1 MTPMTPMTPTAPKTP
16 PHPPGAPR
24 TTDPPPRP
32 IPFTLVDEIAR
43 HCAQE
48 AEPETVHV
56 EVHLPERMDHPRLRA
71 AFGQALAR
79 HPRALL
85 RQAPGRWW
93 HRRYVWEPAGAP
105 DLAPVS
111 FSGPDPGA
119 LRRARERALADCP
132 PLDAGPPVRLA
143 VIEQATGTG
152 TGTVLLLTA
161 HHTAL
166 DAPSC
171 LRLLA
176 TTAELYGGA
185 ANSPAPPP
193 VRAPEPAARRVRK
206 GGAAPVSTALR
217 PPARIAADRAGTAP
231 NNGNGMLLTELPV
244 PDRPPRAPGAARS
257 AHTVNDQLLVAAFL
271 MVTRWNRLHGTRAAP
286 VVLTMPVDD
295 RPRGTGMPLGNGTRL
310 VPVRFGPAD
319 LRDAASAAAS
329 GPPDPA
335 AVARLLHRTA
345 ARTRALKATPGRPL
359 GLTGAALTA
368 PVLPVGVR
376 AAVTRRARATAA
388 PWTSTALLS
397 NIGRVPYPF
406 DFGDAGRA
414 TGVWFSAPA
423 RMPRGLS
430 LATVST
436 GGRIQLTLR
445 WSRALLDDTA
455 GAALCALFEESL
467 AATSWSGA

>member
-1 MTPMTPMTPTAPKTP
+1 MTPRTLMTSNTPLHQPRAPHTAVPP
-16 PHPPGAPR
+16 PHPAP
-24 TTDPPPRP
+24 
-32 IPFTLVDEIAR
+32 FSLVDEIAR

-56 EVHLPERMDHPRLRA
+56 EVHLPGVVDHPRLRA
-71 AFGQALAR
+71 AFGRALAR

-85 RQAPGRWW
+85 RQAPMRWW
-93 HRRYVWEPAGAP
+93 HRRYLWEPAGTP

-111 FSGPDPGA
+111 FAGPDPGA
-119 LRRARERALADCP
+119 LRRARDRALAECP
-132 PLDAGPPVRLA
+132 PPDAGPPVRLE

-152 TGTVLLLTA
+152 TGSVLLLTA

-193 VRAPEPAARRVRK
+193 VRAPKPATRRTRRNS
-206 GGAAPVSTALR
+206 AAPVSTALR
-217 PPARIAADRAGTAP
+217 RPARIAAARDNTAP
-231 NNGNGMLLTELPV
+231 GNGDGNGMLLTELPV
-244 PDRPPRAPGAARS
+244 PARPPRAPGAARP

-271 MVTRWNRLHGTRAAP
+271 MATRWNRLHRTRAAP

-295 RPRGTGMPLGNGTRL
+295 RPRGTEMPLGNGTRL

-319 LRDAASAAAS
+319 LRDAAQTAAS
-329 GPPDPA
+329 GTPDPA
-335 AVARLLHRTA
+335 AVTRLLRRTA
-345 ARTRALKATPGRPL
+345 ARTHALKAAPGRPL
-359 GLTGAALTA
+359 GLAGAVLTT

-376 AAVTRRARATAA
+376 AAVTRRARAAAA

-406 DFGDAGRA
+406 DFGEAGRA

-436 GGRIQLTLR
+436 DGRIQLTLR
-445 WSRALLDDTA
+445 WSRALLDDAA
-455 GAALCALFEESL
+455 GATLCALFEESL

>member
-1 MTPMTPMTPTAPKTP
+1 M
-16 PHPPGAPR
+16 
-24 TTDPPPRP
+24 PPPRP
-32 IPFTLVDEIAR
+32 APFSLVDEIAR

-56 EVHLPERMDHPRLRA
+56 EVHLPGRVDRPRLRA
-71 AFGQALAR
+71 AFGRALAR

-85 RQAPGRWW
+85 RQAPVRWW
-93 HRRYVWEPAGAP
+93 HPRYVWEPAGSP
-105 DLAPVS
+105 DTAPVS
-111 FSGPDPGA
+111 FSGRDPGS
-119 LRRARERALADCP
+119 LRRAREQALAECP
-132 PLDAGPPVRLA
+132 RLDAGPPVRLA
-143 VIEQATGTG
+143 VTEQATRTGTGNTG

-193 VRAPEPAARRVRK
+193 VRAPEPTVRRARRN
-206 GGAAPVSTALR
+206 GASPVSTALR
-217 PPARIAADRAGTAP
+217 RPARIAADRAGATP
-231 NNGNGMLLTELPV
+231 GNGMLLTQLPV
-244 PDRPPRAPGAARS
+244 PARPPRAPEAAGP
-257 AHTVNDQLLVAAFL
+257 AHTVNDQLLLAVFL
-271 MVTRWNRLHGTRAAP
+271 MVTRWNHLHRTRAAP

-310 VPVRFGPAD
+310 VPVCFGPAD
-319 LRDAASAAAS
+319 LRDAAPAAAS
-329 GPPDPA
+329 GPPGPA
-335 AVARLLHRTA
+335 AIARLLRRTA

-359 GLTGAALTA
+359 GLAGAVLTA

-376 AAVTRRARATAA
+376 AAVTRRARAAAA

-406 DFGDAGRA
+406 DFGDGGRA

-436 GGRIQLTLR
+436 GDRIQLTLR
-445 WSRALLDDTA
+445 WSRALLDDAA
-455 GAALCALFEESL
+455 GGALCALFEESL

>member
-1 MTPMTPMTPTAPKTP
+1 MTPITRMPSEAPETP
-16 PHPPGAPR
+16 PHPPRAPR
-24 TTDPPPRP
+24 TAVPPPRP
-32 IPFTLVDEIAR
+32 APFSLVDEIAR

-48 AEPETVHV
+48 TEPETVHV
-56 EVHLPERMDHPRLRA
+56 EVHLPERVDHPRLRA
-71 AFGQALAR
+71 AFGRALAR

-85 RQAPGRWW
+85 RQAPVRWW

-105 DLAPVS
+105 DPAPVS
-111 FSGPDPGA
+111 FSGPDPGT
-119 LRRARERALADCP
+119 LHRARERALAECP

-143 VIEQATGTG
+143 VIERATGTD

-185 ANSPAPPP
+185 ANSPAP
-193 VRAPEPAARRVRK
+193 APLRVPAPAARRTRRS
-206 GGAAPVSTALR
+206 GAAPLSTALR

-231 NNGNGMLLTELPV
+231 GNGNGMLLAELPV
-244 PDRPPRAPGAARS
+244 PDRPPGAPGAARS

-271 MVTRWNRLHGTRAAP
+271 MVTRWNRLHGTPAAP

-295 RPRGTGMPLGNGTRL
+295 RPRGAGMPLGNGTRL
-310 VPVRFGPAD
+310 VQVRFGPAD

-329 GPPDPA
+329 APPDPA
-335 AVARLLHRTA
+335 AVARLLRRTA

-359 GLTGAALTA
+359 GLAGAVLTA

-436 GGRIQLTLR
+436 GGRIQLSLR
-445 WSRALLDDTA
+445 WSRALLDDAA
-455 GAALCALFEESL
+455 GAALYALFEESL